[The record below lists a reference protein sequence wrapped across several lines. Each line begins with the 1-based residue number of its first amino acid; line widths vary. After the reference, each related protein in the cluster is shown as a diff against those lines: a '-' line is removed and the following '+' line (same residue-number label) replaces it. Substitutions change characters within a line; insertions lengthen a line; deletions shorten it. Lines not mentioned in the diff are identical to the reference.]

1 MRGVRAPLPIGRLT
15 LESPVVLAPM
25 AGYTDSAFR
34 RICRR
39 YGSALTFTEMV
50 SAEGVARGSPRT
62 LGYLETLPGDD
73 RVAAHISG
81 SDPVTMAKAAQR
93 IAASGRFCAVDINC
107 GCPVPK
113 IVRKNE
119 GVALMRDP
127 GRVREIVAAICD
139 VVDLPVT
146 AKMRLG
152 ITPAEPAVID
162 IATAAAEGGASAVFV
177 HARYATARHKG
188 AADWIALR
196 RIGENVGIPVIG
208 NGGVRTAKDV
218 LDMLDSGID
227 GVMIG
232 RAAIG
237 NPWLFAEAISRLD
250 GTAFSS
256 PSVSER
262 WRTIVEHLR
271 ALIELMQ
278 RDEARRTRRKRR
290 EWNVERVA
298 CHRFRRHLIAYLKGA
313 GNIESSVRQRLMS
326 LDTTDAL
333 LGAVEQALFESPGGS
348 QTGDAGGR
356 STRD

>member
-1 MRGVRAPLPIGRLT
+1 MSIGRMT
-15 LESPVVLAPM
+15 LESPIVLAPM

-39 YGSALTFTEMV
+39 CGSALTFTEMV
-50 SAEGVARGSPRT
+50 NAEGVVRGSPRT
-62 LGYLETLPGDD
+62 LGYLETLSGED

-81 SDPVTMAKAAQR
+81 SDPATMAKAAQR
-93 IAASGRFCAVDINC
+93 IVASGRFCAVDINC

-127 GRVREIVAAICD
+127 GRVREIVSAICD
-139 VVDLPVT
+139 VVDVPVT

-177 HARYATARHKG
+177 HARYATARMTG
-188 AADWIALR
+188 PADWIALR
-196 RIGENVGIPVIG
+196 RVSEAVGCPVIG
-208 NGGVRTAKDV
+208 NGGVRAAKDV
-218 LDMLDSGID
+218 LGMLDAGIE

-237 NPWLFAEAISRLD
+237 NPWVFTEAIARLG
-250 GTAFSS
+250 GTAFYS
-256 PSVSER
+256 PSVTER
-262 WRTIVEHLR
+262 WRTIVEHLE

-278 RDEARRTRRKRR
+278 RDEGRRTRRRRR
-290 EWNVERVA
+290 EWNVERAA
-298 CHRFRRHLIAYLKGA
+298 CHRFRRHLIAYVEGA
-313 GNIESSVRQRLMS
+313 GNIEGSVRQRLMS
-326 LDTTDAL
+326 LDTAKAL
-333 LGAVEQALFESPGGS
+333 LGAVERVLFESPGGS
-348 QTGDAGGR
+348 QAGSADKR
-356 STRD
+356 SPP